1 MLRFTPFSV
10 VASHLAAFKGVL
22 AVSAISPRT
31 SRAGRFRRVVATA
44 LLLSTM
50 SALAPFTPLGHAHAE
65 EADLGAAAAQGGC
78 PPYLSGG
85 PNNPDSGVR
94 LGGFCMDVPVPYTFG
109 VLSCEV
115 CVCAYKMADGRIEEF
130 STVSGCSSA
139 ITIYGPAPDP
149 CTTLNQC

>member
-1 MLRFTPFSV
+1 MLRFTPFSF
-10 VASHLAAFKGVL
+10 VASHSAALRGVL

-31 SRAGRFRRVVATA
+31 SRAERLRRVVATA
-44 LLLSTM
+44 LLLSIT
-50 SALAPFTPLGHAHAE
+50 SALAPFAPLGHAHAE

-94 LGGFCMDVPVPYTFG
+94 VGGICMDVPVPYTLG
-109 VLSCEV
+109 ILSCEV
-115 CVCAYKMADGRIEEF
+115 CACAYEMADGRIEEF
-130 STVSGCSSA
+130 TTVGGCSSA

-149 CTTLNQC
+149 CTTLNEC